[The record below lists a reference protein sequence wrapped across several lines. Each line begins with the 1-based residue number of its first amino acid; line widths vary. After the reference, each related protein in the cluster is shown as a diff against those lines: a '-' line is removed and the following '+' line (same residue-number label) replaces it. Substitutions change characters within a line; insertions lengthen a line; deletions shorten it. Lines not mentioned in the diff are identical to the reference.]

1 MAPRTYL
8 SEKDARYQ
16 ALLDI
21 SKKVHPEKPY
31 LVVQSE
37 VNSVWKN
44 ELQEGSNPQLFTKKM
59 DILRSKLATKK
70 SGIMKFMTR
79 VKPKE
84 AEEVAK
90 REEVAKD
97 AEVDKEVEVL
107 GEEEAGGVKVDE
119 WKIDN
124 RKQTKVQDDFKKRIS
139 VLEKKVLLMLEERS
153 LNTMEGRA
161 LTLSTEIKKTRDQ
174 LESLRNELK
183 RKINIQ
189 KNVQKCRQKK
199 KDFEERL
206 KLENP
211 DLAKAWKLRDGPGR
225 PTIEEDNP
233 GEDIPERK

>member
-1 MAPRTYL
+1 M
-8 SEKDARYQ
+8 
-16 ALLDI
+16 
-21 SKKVHPEKPY
+21 
-31 LVVQSE
+31 
-37 VNSVWKN
+37 
-44 ELQEGSNPQLFTKKM
+44 
-59 DILRSKLATKK
+59 
-70 SGIMKFMTR
+70 
-79 VKPKE
+79 
-84 AEEVAK
+84 
-90 REEVAKD
+90 
-97 AEVDKEVEVL
+97 
-107 GEEEAGGVKVDE
+107 
-119 WKIDN
+119 
-124 RKQTKVQDDFKKRIS
+124 IS

-225 PTIEEDNP
+225 LTIETARRISASEAPNTTT
-233 GEDIPERK
+233 RQRSLTKRTC

>member
-124 RKQTKVQDDFKKRIS
+124 RKQTKVQDDLKKRIS

-161 LTLSTEIKKTRDQ
+161 LTLSTEKTPSEMDVAKWITH
-174 LESLRNELK
+174 LIFNIYSL
-183 RKINIQ
+183 
-189 KNVQKCRQKK
+189 
-199 KDFEERL
+199 DFN
-206 KLENP
+206 KFN
-211 DLAKAWKLRDGPGR
+211 
-225 PTIEEDNP
+225 
-233 GEDIPERK
+233 